1 MIKIVQSKKPSASMA
16 KDLKRKRE
24 NDSPLQA
31 KRLKLMVSR
40 KELPIW
46 SRKDDILGALEKHNI
61 LVLSGETGSG
71 KSTQIPQFLLD
82 ASWCTKCVAITQP
95 RRVAAIS
102 LARRVAE
109 EMGTP
114 LGKSSPA
121 SKVGYSVRFDEAI
134 GPSTRI
140 KYLTEG
146 MLLQEMLRD
155 SSFGQYSC
163 VIIDEVHERNL
174 NVDLLLGFLRELVYS
189 KRRKQPLKLV
199 VMSATADVVGISR
212 YLQAGSPEPSS
223 NGDQTTENDE
233 QEWNGFSEN
242 ERPARTASRVALVH
256 VEGRQ
261 YPVTLSYLD
270 KPCDDMAQAALERI
284 FLIHCKEPLPGDI
297 LVFLTGQDKI
307 QQLKASVEAFAAN
320 LPPKIPPLQVLPLFA
335 ALPQS
340 AQQQIFQPAPPRT
353 RKVILATNIAETSVT
368 VPGVRFVIDC
378 GKAKIKHFHPK
389 LNLDSLLIQ
398 AISRSSADQRKG
410 RAGREAPG
418 QCYRLYT
425 QNSYNI
431 LEQATSPEI
440 LRCDL
445 SAAVLTMIARGVKDP
460 FRFPLLTP
468 PNPKSMMKAM
478 LQLLRLETIDSSG
491 AITPVGRKI
500 ARLPLPPNLGAVI
513 LYAAS
518 EASSCLAEVIDIVS
532 CLTVESIYQHIE
544 TESAREEALAAR
556 GTLTRR
562 SGDHVTLLTTIRAYA
577 AESTDRKAWADAH
590 LLSHR
595 ALQNVL
601 AVRKQLRAQ
610 CLSAKLL
617 SGKTFPEDTD
627 AGDPLQPVDEDLE
640 ARILKC
646 FIRGFVDNVAK
657 LCPNG
662 SYKTLLGN
670 EIVAIHPGSV
680 LFGRKVEM
688 ILYNELVFTSKA
700 YARGVSA
707 VRVGWL
713 EEVWP

>member
-1 MIKIVQSKKPSASMA
+1 
-16 KDLKRKRE
+16 
-24 NDSPLQA
+24 
-31 KRLKLMVSR
+31 
-40 KELPIW
+40 
-46 SRKDDILGALEKHNI
+46 
-61 LVLSGETGSG
+61 
-71 KSTQIPQFLLD
+71 
-82 ASWCTKCVAITQP
+82 
-95 RRVAAIS
+95 
-102 LARRVAE
+102 
-109 EMGTP
+109 MGTP

-121 SKVGYSVRFDEAI
+121 SKVGYSVRFDEAT

-174 NVDLLLGFLRELVYS
+174 NVDLLLGFLRELVHGNR
-189 KRRKQPLKLV
+189 RRKAPLKLV

-212 YLQAGSPEPSS
+212 YLETRTQDPPTTDGDLEPAGDAE
-223 NGDQTTENDE
+223 
-233 QEWNGFSEN
+233 EWNGFSDD
-242 ERPARTASRVALVH
+242 ERPAGKPSKVALVH

-297 LVFLTGQDKI
+297 LVFLIGQDKI

-431 LEQATSPEI
+431 LDPATSPEI

-478 LQLLRLETIDSSG
+478 LQLLRLETIEPSG

-513 LYAAS
+513 LYASS

-544 TESAREEALAAR
+544 TESAREEASAAR

-577 AESTDRKAWADAH
+577 AECTDRKAWAEAH

-610 CLSAKLL
+610 CLAAKLL
-617 SGKTFPEDTD
+617 SGKSFPDD
-627 AGDPLQPVDEDLE
+627 VDDPLQPVDEDLE

-657 LCPNG
+657 LCPDG